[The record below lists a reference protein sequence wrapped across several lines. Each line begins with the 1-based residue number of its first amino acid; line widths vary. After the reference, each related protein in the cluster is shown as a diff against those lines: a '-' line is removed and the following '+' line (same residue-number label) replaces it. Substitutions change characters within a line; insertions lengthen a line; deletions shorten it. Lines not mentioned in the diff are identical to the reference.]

1 MTRVTAVPTATGTR
15 PVSPPAFPPANVTSM
30 RCSAAPGDVLE
41 LLAAVGA
48 EADVGAE
55 VDVAAEEPAAFPA
68 QPVSGATRISRPAR
82 AGRRW
87 AGRIDTGRLR
97 GRAGSGGQRLASPL
111 GARAVASSG
120 DAGDGPANGSL
131 APARREYRATPQLIA
146 AMSARVRATR
156 TRGAASQRPRP
167 AVVSPRYRIRIS
179 GPESRFMPASA

>member
-15 PVSPPAFPPANVTSM
+15 PVSRLAFPSANVTSM

-48 EADVGAE
+48 EAEVGAE

-97 GRAGSGGQRLASPL
+97 GVGREAWVS
-111 GARAVASSG
+111 
-120 DAGDGPANGSL
+120 DW
-131 APARREYRATPQLIA
+131 PARSGRGRWRRPVMPGT
-146 AMSARVRATR
+146 ARR
-156 TRGAASQRPRP
+156 TGHWHPPGAST
-167 AVVSPRYRIRIS
+167 
-179 GPESRFMPASA
+179 GPHPS